1 MLSYR
6 QVVDELRPLIEQ
18 ARALFD
24 LDGIHENSAFRKWR
38 HEVTDLIERI
48 EDAEYSVNCSIGE
61 RHFDELGSYT
71 YTPSSRDRLAAF
83 NRDLQDTINEL
94 ATIVERFEKFG
105 DPKAADVVVG
115 AATPLKA
122 PEKITAAW
130 LWDNAPMSLWWIVIV
145 AAVAIFGAGIT
156 AGQSSLFKELVE
168 KLKPVETKSDKR
180 ATPNMAPHADV
191 ARKHRALHE
200 SASERRLAARC
211 VS

>member
-6 QVVDELRPLIEQ
+6 QFVDELRPLIEQ

-24 LDGIHENSAFRKWR
+24 LDGIHENPAFRKWR

-48 EDAEYSVNCSIGE
+48 EDAGRSVNCSIGE
-61 RHFDELGSYT
+61 RRFDDIGSYT
-71 YTPSSRDRLAAF
+71 YTPSPRDRLAAF
-83 NRDLQDTINEL
+83 NRELQDTINEL

-105 DPKAADVVVG
+105 DPKAADVAVAV
-115 AATPLKA
+115 ATPLET

-130 LWDNAPMSLWWIVIV
+130 LWGNAAMSLWWIVIV

-156 AGQSSLFKELVE
+156 VGQSSLFKELVE

-180 ATPNMAPHADV
+180 AVLNMVPHTDL
-191 ARKHRALHE
+191 RHE
-200 SASERRLAARC
+200 SGARQWPLR
-211 VS
+211 